1 MITNEEILRL
11 AELANL
17 TPEDVT
23 AASLREDLE
32 SLVTFAGKIVGVQ
45 AEITESRAE
54 PAALRPDLS
63 VPSADRESVL
73 QNAAVTESG
82 FFVVNSGGSHVHNP

>member
-45 AEITESRAE
+45 AKITESRAE
-54 PAALRPDLS
+54 PAALRPDLT

-73 QNAAVTESG
+73 RNAAVTEKG
-82 FFVVNSGGSHVHNP
+82 FFVVSGGGSHVHNP

>member
-11 AELANL
+11 ADLAKL
-17 TPEDVT
+17 SPEDVT

-32 SLVTFAGKIVGVQ
+32 SLVTFAGEIADVK
-45 AEITESRAE
+45 AEQIECRAAS
-54 PAALRPDLS
+54 AALRPDLA
-63 VPSADRESVL
+63 VPSADREAVL

>member
-11 AELANL
+11 ADLAKL
-17 TPEDVT
+17 SPEDVT

-32 SLVTFAGKIVGVQ
+32 SLVTFAGTIVSVQ
-45 AEITESRAE
+45 AKIIESRAE

-63 VPSADRESVL
+63 VPSADREAVL
-73 QNAAVTESG
+73 QNAAVTEKG
-82 FFVVNSGGSHVHNP
+82 FFVVSAGGGHVHNP